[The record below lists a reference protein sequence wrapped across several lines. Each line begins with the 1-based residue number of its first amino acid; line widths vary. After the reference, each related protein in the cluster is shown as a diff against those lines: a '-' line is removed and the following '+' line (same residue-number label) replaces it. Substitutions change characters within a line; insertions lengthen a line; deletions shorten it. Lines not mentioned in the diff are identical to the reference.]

1 MKQIRSVS
9 FDTSFLLKNKP
20 GINQVLKELKRDN
33 ISCYVTATVL
43 SELESLKLWER
54 INEQQYKTAMSR
66 WKRVGG
72 QVINFKNRFLSS
84 ELKRECVNSMG
95 EHHGVKPVDIIND
108 CNILITSLKNGV
120 DLFISEDFHFTSKI
134 TLNVLEEVTNNAC
147 KEYYQ
152 MCDEEMYCVDTIT
165 FLEAYNHGI
174 IDVAIVESR
183 RQNIK
188 KPDKVLKDS

>member
-33 ISCYVTATVL
+33 INCYVTTTVL
-43 SELESLKLWER
+43 SELESLKRWER
-54 INEQQYKTAMSR
+54 INEGQYKTAMSR

-72 QVINFKNRFLSS
+72 QVINFKNRYLSS

-108 CNILITSLKNGV
+108 CNILVTSLKNGV

-134 TLNVLEEVTNNAC
+134 TLNVLDEVTNNAC

-152 MCDEEMYCVDTIT
+152 MCDEEMYCVDTTT
-165 FLEAYNHGI
+165 FLEAYNHGT

-183 RQNIK
+183 RQDIK
-188 KPDKVLKDS
+188 KSEKML